1 MDLRQLRT
9 FQAVAEFGSLSKA
22 SDRLHLAE
30 PALSRQ
36 IKLLEHDLKTQLFVR
51 DGRGMVLTDGGRLL
65 LKRIGGLVRQI
76 EQVKDDL
83 VSLSG
88 TPSGSVAL
96 GIVPTAAC
104 VLAGRLA
111 HRVAVELPNVSLRL
125 VESYGGHL
133 VDWMHRGEID
143 MAIIYGQ
150 HSGVHLVQEVLATDE
165 LMIVGPAGS
174 RIAKRSGGKLAWLAG
189 ERLVL
194 PSKSHGLRQLLERT
208 ARRRRL
214 RLNVVIE
221 ADSFRSLV
229 DIVERGVGY
238 SVLPPSAIVR
248 EQAQL
253 RLDAAPLSDPRVVRN
268 LVLARSTDCHPS
280 IAMEAVAALIRLE
293 VAGVAA
299 DGLWNCAKT
308 RQKSAFSA
316 NRAQSGI

>member
-1 MDLRQLRT
+1 
-9 FQAVAEFGSLSKA
+9 
-22 SDRLHLAE
+22 
-30 PALSRQ
+30 
-36 IKLLEHDLKTQLFVR
+36 
-51 DGRGMVLTDGGRLL
+51 
-65 LKRIGGLVRQI
+65 
-76 EQVKDDL
+76 
-83 VSLSG
+83 
-88 TPSGSVAL
+88 
-96 GIVPTAAC
+96 
-104 VLAGRLA
+104 
-111 HRVAVELPNVSLRL
+111 
-125 VESYGGHL
+125 
-133 VDWMHRGEID
+133 
-143 MAIIYGQ
+143 
-150 HSGVHLVQEVLATDE
+150 VLATDE